1 MRLSNPGNCPGCLAR
16 DAATRP
22 NAIVPRESNAASAA
36 GGTERQ
42 AGSQTARRTAKGRPR
57 SVATSATAP
66 LSISSAAQPV
76 CCHNR
81 CFSAAVAT
89 TRVVASRVCG
99 AGPPNRFESVVS
111 VRNGCVP
118 VTTASGMTTEPGAR
132 VGSRP
137 PARPQL
143 ISAVAP
149 SAINRSAARRAP
161 SVVPPPI
168 ATRPS
173 RRAMR
178 ASAARPTT
186 IPCDAKAPL
195 SASPAFRVVSR
206 SADRGQ
212 RASGRHPRAWAA
224 YHWLRRGRRSGA
236 GGWRQNRDRTD

>member
-1 MRLSNPGNCPGCLAR
+1 MVSNPGSCAGCRAS
-16 DAATRP
+16 DAATRL
-22 NAIVPRESNAASAA
+22 NAIVPLDLNAASAA
-36 GGTERQ
+36 GGRERQ

-57 SVATSATAP
+57 SVAISATAP

-76 CCHNR
+76 RCHNR

-89 TRVVASRVCG
+89 TQVVASRVCG
-99 AGPPNRFESVVS
+99 VNPPSRCAREGSVC
-111 VRNGCVP
+111 NGCVP
-118 VTTASGMTTEPGAR
+118 VITDSGITIEPGGR

-149 SAINRSAARRAP
+149 SAISRSVARRAP
-161 SVVPPPI
+161 SLVPPPI

-186 IPCDAKAPL
+186 IPSDAKASF

-206 SADRGQ
+206 SADRELPTP
-212 RASGRHPRAWAA
+212 GRHPRAWVD
-224 YHWLRRGRRSGA
+224 YHWLRRDRRTD
-236 GGWRQNRDRTD
+236 GGEWRPARDRTD